1 MAVRHGGA
9 AAPLAVALAKLA
21 ARAATRRKEARVLA
35 RAAVA
40 SPRFVR
46 LVLSAA
52 ALANASGAN
61 AAGDA
66 GHAAHLAR
74 PARDYA
80 RPLLRRRHRDL
91 VALGIDLAHA
101 TPETRHA
108 ARLAAKKLR
117 YAAEFFASLY
127 PTKRTRSYRRAL
139 AALQD
144 ELGVWNDTTV
154 AARLAAELAG
164 PQSPAAAAFSGWAA
178 ARGAERGDALAAAWN
193 GFAQARPFWSPR

>member
-1 MAVRHGGA
+1 M
-9 AAPLAVALAKLA
+9 L
-21 ARAATRRKEARVLA
+21 
-35 RAAVA
+35 
-40 SPRFVR
+40 F
-46 LVLSAA
+46 AA

-61 AAGDA
+61 AAGDHR
-66 GHAAHLAR
+66 HAAHLAR

-127 PTKRTRSYRRAL
+127 PMKRTGSFRRAL

-144 ELGVWNDTTV
+144 ELGLWNDTHN

-164 PQSPAAAAFSGWAA
+164 PTSPAAAAFSGWAA
-178 ARGAERGDALAAAWN
+178 ARGAERGAALAAAWN

>member
-1 MAVRHGGA
+1 
-9 AAPLAVALAKLA
+9 
-21 ARAATRRKEARVLA
+21 VL
-35 RAAVA
+35 
-40 SPRFVR
+40 F
-46 LVLSAA
+46 AA

-61 AAGDA
+61 SAGDTA
-66 GHAAHLAR
+66 HAAQLER

-91 VALGIDLAHA
+91 IALGIDLAHA

-117 YAAEFFASLY
+117 YATEFFASLY
-127 PTKRTRSYRRAL
+127 PTKRTRNYRRAL

-144 ELGVWNDTTV
+144 ELGLWNDTHV

-178 ARGAERGDALAAAWN
+178 ARGAERADALAAAWN
-193 GFAQARPFWSPR
+193 GFARVRPFWSPR